1 MIKNRDNLCRW
12 RTMMNKEKLKIKL
25 HKFIKICVSFQLP
38 TPKYL
43 KQMALLFL
51 KISNFPLRTLPVLI
65 LHIRWPGEFKNILV
79 YFSFLFILNII
90 FYFGFYHVLDN
101 CLFRKV
107 FRLELIFSRITRL
120 FLCSSNLAENTLHSK
135 LFPKSL

>member
-1 MIKNRDNLCRW
+1 MKNRDDLCRW

-38 TPKYL
+38 TLKYL
-43 KQMALLFL
+43 KQMTLLFL
-51 KISNFPLRTLPVLI
+51 KISNFSLRTLPVLI
-65 LHIRWPGEFKNILV
+65 LHIRWPGEFKNTLV

-120 FLCSSNLAENTLHSK
+120 FQWSINLAENTLHSK